1 MLQAKQWFTHSS
13 DKMNDIQQEEL
24 FRAIAW
30 FTDAVCH
37 QIDLWA
43 LPLQNWLLQLDIQIT
58 IYDLK
63 RALRTA
69 IANELM
75 KEYGTVIITTK

>member
-1 MLQAKQWFTHSS
+1 MLQVKPRFTSSS

-30 FTDAVCH
+30 FTDAVCE
-37 QIDLWA
+37 QIDLWIT
-43 LPLQNWLLQLDIQIT
+43 PLHYWLNQMGINIT
-58 IYDLK
+58 IEDLS
-63 RALRTA
+63 RSIRTA
-69 IANELM
+69 ITNELM